1 MKKLTIAFPVAMA
14 LMASLFVSCEVEGP
28 LKKDSTTIL
37 PEKFKVDIPSAIS
50 SPETSGSH
58 KSATIGDRDTT
69 PRAYGIYT
77 PLRWYIYLGESAAT
91 IVDVLLANVSAWDI
105 DKAMDITYLSDEDG
119 RTKHLVVVEND
130 VFESTT
136 YQYSMTISDLE
147 KEGNED
153 GGIGIQLF
161 WSLDPTRG
169 VAILMPN
176 NINNTDSSRAMY
188 RIDYND
194 GPANGYD
201 AEMTVSISAIDWNRS
216 DKFGCNALKLWAGRK
231 GDMVDVRASSS
242 HPNYSPGGDEGVNWA
257 YVASGNS
264 VTNIG
269 VAELGLPVNTVDT
282 EDRDSLLGYYAVR
295 EVYKRAI
302 RKDNPGISDEL
313 LNLFLADLKAPAF
326 FDEGGFVQAGT
337 KPGNDYDVLIDN
349 TEALTPFSPKSI
361 NTLDIKF
368 KL

>member
-1 MKKLTIAFPVAMA
+1 MKNLNFTLPVAVA
-14 LMASLFVSCEVEGP
+14 LMASLFVSCDVEGP
-28 LKKDSTTIL
+28 LTKDSTSIL

-50 SPETSGSH
+50 SPETSGSL
-58 KSATIGDRDTT
+58 KTATIGDRDTT
-69 PRAYGIYT
+69 PHAFGVYT

-91 IVDVLLANVSAWDI
+91 IVDVLLANISAWDI

-130 VFESTT
+130 VYEGAP

-161 WSLDPTRG
+161 WSLNPTRG

-176 NINNTDSSRAMY
+176 NINNTDPSQAMY

-194 GPANGYD
+194 GPENGYD
-201 AEMTVSISAIDWNRS
+201 VEMTVSISAIDWDRS
-216 DKFGCNALKLWAGRK
+216 DKYGCNALKMWAGRK
-231 GDMVDVRASSS
+231 GDIVDVRASSS

-264 VTNIG
+264 LTNIG
-269 VAELGLPVNTVDT
+269 VAELGLPLNTVDT

-295 EVYKRAI
+295 EVFKRAI
-302 RKDNPGISDEL
+302 RKDNPEISDEL
-313 LNLFLADLKAPAF
+313 LDFLLSDLQAPAF

-337 KPGNDYDVLIDN
+337 KPNEDYDELVANIGILS
-349 TEALTPFSPKSI
+349 PFSPKSI
-361 NTLDIKF
+361 NTLYIKF
-368 KL
+368 KQ